1 VDIKPNIVPLQIS
14 LTDEDVSG
22 VVRMIKERMSGGVSD
37 QKWEDFLRVL
47 KTVEATN
54 KGTK

>member
-1 VDIKPNIVPLQIS
+1 MDIKPNIVPLQIS